1 MASDV
6 LAILLE
12 GKPIGTVERM
22 ASGALRL
29 RFEAD
34 YRDDPAAT
42 LLSVSM
48 PPAEEVHGAARL
60 QPWLWGLLPDNADV
74 LARWG
79 RYFGV
84 SVASPFPLLGT
95 PIGRDCAGAVQFCT
109 PEEVDDLIGRRGEI
123 TWLTEAEIA
132 SRLRTLRAD
141 STSWLGPGFT
151 GQFSLGGAQAKTAL
165 HHAPDNGPT
174 HENQGGRARWGAPT
188 GSVPTTHILKPAV
201 AGFEAQNINEHLC
214 LAAARELGL
223 PAAKTR
229 IETFE
234 DESAIVVERFD
245 RTTQD
250 GALIRVHQEDL
261 CQALSIPPV
270 RKYQSDGGPTPGQ
283 IAELIRST
291 IPGPDAETDVWRFAD
306 ALAFNWLIAG
316 TDAHAKNYSLLLA
329 GNQIRLAPLYDIAS
343 ILPYDDSDGH
353 KVKLAMKVGDDYKLR
368 RTDRRSAWEHAADEL
383 KLDRDRL
390 ITRVLELA
398 EHTPAAFAQAI
409 KDSDVGELSTD
420 LPDRLVTL
428 ISERSDRCRA
438 ALT

>member
-6 LAILLE
+6 LTVLLE
-12 GKPIGTVERM
+12 GRPVGMVERL

-29 RFEAD
+29 RYSD
-34 YRDDPAAT
+34 GYRDDPTAT

-48 PPAEEVHGAARL
+48 PPSEEVQGNARL
-60 QPWLWGLLPDNADV
+60 TPWLWGLLPDNADV

-79 RYFGV
+79 RDFGV

-95 PIGRDCAGAVQFCT
+95 HVGHDCAGAVQFCR
-109 PEEVDDLIGRRGEI
+109 PDQADDLLSRPGEI

-151 GQFSLGGAQAKTAL
+151 SQFSLGGAQAKTAL
-165 HHAPDNGPT
+165 HHASSGS
-174 HENQGGRARWGAPT
+174 GGRGRWGAPS
-188 GSVPTTHILKPAV
+188 GAVPTTHILKPAV
-201 AGFEAQNINEHLC
+201 AGFEAQNINEHVC
-214 LAAARELGL
+214 LAAARALGL
-223 PAAKTR
+223 PAADTR

-234 DESAIVVERFD
+234 DEIAIVVERFD
-245 RTTQD
+245 RRTRD
-250 GALIRVHQEDL
+250 GALVRVHQEDL
-261 CQALSIPPV
+261 CQALSVPPV

-316 TDAHAKNYSLLLA
+316 TDAHAKNYGLLLA
-329 GNQIRLAPLYDIAS
+329 GNQARLAPLYDIVS
-343 ILPYDDSDGH
+343 ILPYDDSDGY
-353 KVKLAMKVGDDYKLR
+353 KVKLAMKVGDGYKLGR
-368 RTDRRSAWEHAADEL
+368 ADRRSAWEHTADEL
-383 KLDRDRL
+383 KLDRARL
-390 ITRVLELA
+390 INRVLDMA
-398 EHTPAAFAQAI
+398 ERIPAAFVQVF
-409 KDSDVGELSTD
+409 DEGDVGELSTD
-420 LPDRLVTL
+420 LPERLVTL
-428 ISERSDRCRA
+428 VSERSDRCRA